1 MKFDNVAYDKL
12 FPREKPKKH
21 VESTVEDFEDDYDV
35 AEVDDVEEDDLS
47 EVEEDDLSEVE

>member
-21 VESTVEDFEDDYDV
+21 IESTVEDFADDDDVEEVEDFADD
-35 AEVDDVEEDDLS
+35 DDVEEDDLS
-47 EVEEDDLSEVE
+47 EVE

>member
-21 VESTVEDFEDDYDV
+21 VESAVEDFADDDDV
-35 AEVDDVEEDDLS
+35 AEVDDVEEDD
-47 EVEEDDLSEVE
+47 VEEDLSEVE

>member
-21 VESTVEDFEDDYDV
+21 VESAVEDFADDDD
-35 AEVDDVEEDDLS
+35 AEYDDVEEDDLS
-47 EVEEDDLSEVE
+47 EVE

>member
-21 VESTVEDFEDDYDV
+21 VESTVEDFEDDDDV
-35 AEVDDVEEDDLS
+35 EEVDDVEEDDLS
-47 EVEEDDLSEVE
+47 EVE

>member
-21 VESTVEDFEDDYDV
+21 VESAVEDFADDDDV
-35 AEVDDVEEDDLS
+35 AEDDDVEEDDLP
-47 EVEEDDLSEVE
+47 EVE

>member
-21 VESTVEDFEDDYDV
+21 VESAVEDFADD
-35 AEVDDVEEDDLS
+35 DDVEEVEEVEDVEDVEENDLS
-47 EVEEDDLSEVE
+47 EVE

>member
-21 VESTVEDFEDDYDV
+21 VESTVEDFEDDDDV
-35 AEVDDVEEDDLS
+35 AEVDDVAEDDD
-47 EVEEDDLSEVE
+47 VEEDDLLEVE

>member
-21 VESTVEDFEDDYDV
+21 VESAVEDFADDDDV
-35 AEVDDVEEDDLS
+35 AEVDDVEEDED
-47 EVEEDDLSEVE
+47 VEEDDLPEVE

>member
-21 VESTVEDFEDDYDV
+21 VESAVEDFADDDDDV
-35 AEVDDVEEDDLS
+35 AEVDDVAEDDD
-47 EVEEDDLSEVE
+47 VEEDDLPEVE

>member
-21 VESTVEDFEDDYDV
+21 VESAVEDFADEDYVEEVDDI
-35 AEVDDVEEDDLS
+35 AEDDVEEDDLP
-47 EVEEDDLSEVE
+47 EVE

>member
-21 VESTVEDFEDDYDV
+21 VESAVEDFVDDDDVEEVDDV
-35 AEVDDVEEDDLS
+35 AEDENVEEDDLP
-47 EVEEDDLSEVE
+47 EVE

>member
-21 VESTVEDFEDDYDV
+21 VESAVEDFADDDDV
-35 AEVDDVEEDDLS
+35 EEVDDDAEDEYVEEDDLP
-47 EVEEDDLSEVE
+47 EVE

>member
-21 VESTVEDFEDDYDV
+21 VESAVEDFADDDDV
-35 AEVDDVEEDDLS
+35 EEVDDAEDEDVEEDDLS
-47 EVEEDDLSEVE
+47 EVE

>member
-21 VESTVEDFEDDYDV
+21 VESAVEDFADDDDV
-35 AEVDDVEEDDLS
+35 AEVDDVAEDDD
-47 EVEEDDLSEVE
+47 VEEDDLPEVE

>member
-21 VESTVEDFEDDYDV
+21 VESAVEDFADD
-35 AEVDDVEEDDLS
+35 DDVEEVE
-47 EVEEDDLSEVE
+47 EVEDVEDVEENDLPEVE

>member
-21 VESTVEDFEDDYDV
+21 VESAVEDFADDDDV
-35 AEVDDVEEDDLS
+35 AEGDDVEEVDDVEEDDLL
-47 EVEEDDLSEVE
+47 EVE

>member
-21 VESTVEDFEDDYDV
+21 IESAVEDFADDDDV
-35 AEVDDVEEDDLS
+35 AEVDDVAEDED
-47 EVEEDDLSEVE
+47 VEEDDLPEVE

>member
-21 VESTVEDFEDDYDV
+21 VESAVEDFADDDDV
-35 AEVDDVEEDDLS
+35 EEVDDVAEDED
-47 EVEEDDLSEVE
+47 VEEDELPEVE

>member
-21 VESTVEDFEDDYDV
+21 VESTVEDFADDDDVEEVEEVEDV
-35 AEVDDVEEDDLS
+35 EDVEEDDLQ
-47 EVEEDDLSEVE
+47 EVE

>member
-21 VESTVEDFEDDYDV
+21 VESAVEDFADDDDV
-35 AEVDDVEEDDLS
+35 AEGDDVEEVDDVEEDDLP
-47 EVEEDDLSEVE
+47 EVE